1 MYLTIADTELFWDA
15 TYAIVL
21 VLLEE
26 YPQTNPV
33 NVGLEELYGTVI
45 ALPNF
50 KDDPNMVTER
60 ILLDIQTVWYEEA
73 TTL

>member
-1 MYLTIADTELFWDA
+1 MYLAIADIELFWDT

-21 VLLEE
+21 ALLEQ

-33 NVGLEELYGTVI
+33 NVGLNELYKLVTT
-45 ALPNF
+45 LPNF
-50 KDDPNMVTER
+50 QDDPNMVTER
-60 ILLDIQTVWYEEA
+60 ILLDIQTIWYEEA